1 MEIKLIVSV
10 GSLEITL
17 PPDLIWEN
25 EFDWVAIAGGVD
37 RTLGGTQIIW
47 TNPIQKGRPIDLI
60 ASESRGWITRGVVE
74 QLWMALE
81 MMTPMELELNYSDTS
96 IGTNGKIVFNVA
108 FRYHEPPAVE
118 VQPLISSRI
127 EFSDSDYYIG
137 TIKLMEV

>member
-1 MEIKLIVSV
+1 MEIKLIIAA
-10 GSLEITL
+10 GSFEITL

-47 TNPIQKGRPIDLI
+47 TNPIQKGRPIDLV
-60 ASESRGWITRGVVE
+60 ASETRGWITRE
-74 QLWMALE
+74 TIELLHNALE
-81 MMTPMELELNYSDTS
+81 AMTPMELLLTYSDNTMP
-96 IGTNGKIVFNVA
+96 GNPFTFNVA

-118 VQPLISSRI
+118 VRPLISSRV
-127 EFSDSDYYIG
+127 EFGNNDYYIG